1 MQANRRGLLKQ
12 KKQEKTRNKLRWKP
26 SSALLVA
33 DRNRVSGFGQR
44 LRLSM
49 TGCPRR
55 CVNEVDLG
63 LKTPG
68 RVIRDQLNAMSRGI
82 LT

>member
-12 KKQEKTRNKLRWKP
+12 NKQEKTSNKLRWRL

-55 CVNEVDLG
+55 RDLSCEG
-63 LKTPG
+63 RTNLKVFRDVLG
-68 RVIRDQLNAMSRGI
+68 RKSE
-82 LT
+82 